1 MNHQAIFSRTE
12 LMLGTAALDALART
26 KVAVFRLGG
35 VGGWCAE
42 ALVRSGVGRLMLVD
56 SDKVAE
62 SNVERRVREFP

>member
-1 MNHQAIFSRTE
+1 
-12 LMLGTAALDALART
+12 MLGTAALEALART
-26 KVAVFRLGG
+26 KVAVFGLGG

-62 SNVERRVREFP
+62 SNGERQVREFP